1 MNEWTVARPEATL
14 ENVGGGR
21 AGGVGEGKNNSG
33 LEEMFV
39 CEGWKWNHPTTQ
51 HIGYDSFFH

>member
-1 MNEWTVARPEATL
+1 MNGGSSWG
-14 ENVGGGR
+14 NVRKWGWG
-21 AGGVGEGKNNSG
+21 AKNNSS

-39 CEGWKWNHPTTQ
+39 CDGWKWNYPTAQ